1 MAGHSAHRGSIFEL
15 SDLYPLIERNAESV
29 QVTVTVGERTVKY
42 SGKRFV
48 RTNGSFGGRGF
59 TDFSAKMFAVGEKGL
74 GREGRKALRPGR
86 HTLQHKSFPRRFA
99 YFAKQNSAKCYPSNQ
114 KEEAVPTLRSHTRKP
129 CESLLPQANESILE
143 FGYFC

>member
-29 QVTVTVGERTVKY
+29 QVTAVGERTVKY

-48 RTNGSFGGRGF
+48 HSNGSFGGRGF

-114 KEEAVPTLRSHTRKP
+114 KEEAVPTLRCPTQESHA
-129 CESLLPQANESILE
+129 SLFYHRQMNPYWN
-143 FGYFC
+143 